1 MYFVLF
7 EHRQLT
13 RDREELEDIHK
24 SRMDRI
30 KAREESLLER
40 MLSKE
45 KVRLSSSI
53 SLNSLKVIY
62 THFLSQVQVKVIDT
76 SDMIFVF
83 TDILWGCS
91 DLKNLQI
98 GG

>member
-1 MYFVLF
+1 MNLSLRPLISLKGKVTPLCLSILEY
-7 EHRQLT
+7 RQLA

-45 KVRLSSSI
+45 KVVLSENTSI
-53 SLNSLKVIY
+53 LV
-62 THFLSQVQVKVIDT
+62 T
-76 SDMIFVF
+76 
-83 TDILWGCS
+83 C
-91 DLKNLQI
+91 
-98 GG
+98 